1 MAGKLQRVFH
11 GAGAA
16 SPELRVGAGSVQ
28 PGPFVAA
35 VKMRRAGARR
45 KEQTYHF
52 RGNGAKR

>member
-1 MAGKLQRVFH
+1 MADSLQRVFH
-11 GAGAA
+11 DAGAA
-16 SPELRVGAGSVQ
+16 SPELHVGAGSEQ

-35 VKMRRAGARR
+35 VRMRQAGARR